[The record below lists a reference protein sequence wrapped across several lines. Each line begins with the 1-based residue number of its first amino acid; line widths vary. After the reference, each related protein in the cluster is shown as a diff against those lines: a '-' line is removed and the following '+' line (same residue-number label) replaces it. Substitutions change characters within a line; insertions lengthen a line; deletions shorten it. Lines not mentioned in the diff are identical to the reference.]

1 MELGSSL
8 GREVLPLLVVT
19 TGPMIRFQQIEEAVR
34 GMDGAE
40 AGKAVVMTCGSG
52 AGIAGLDC
60 QGGAEE
66 MYERIVC
73 LGSYTNDKDDFNRD
87 QVKKE
92 RAVLFGKLMERLVP
106 GGKFRVVEM
115 WQDGTDGRVM
125 GEDVRTGLVL
135 IGCKSVVVVQGEEAS
150 DGGVRV
156 VVDAEKLPYER
167 KAKAAIRLESNGVKA
182 WKVASS
188 DAQQG
193 QPIKLDNYDDDDDLL
208 DEDDLLLD
216 EDVARPDV
224 PVGEDLREGGK
235 KACANCTCG
244 RAEGKERKL
253 TKEMIENP
261 TSGCG
266 SCALGD
272 AFRCAGCPYRGLP
285 AFEMGKKIELPP
297 DFLVDDLQ

>member
-1 MELGSSL
+1 MGSMAQRPSP
-8 GREVLPLLVVT
+8 EQEALPLLVIT
-19 TGPMIRFQQIEEAVR
+19 TEPKIHFKQIEYAVR

-40 AGKAVVMTCGSG
+40 AGNAVVMTCGN
-52 AGIAGLDC
+52 GIDSQDGTE
-60 QGGAEE
+60 GVF
-66 MYERIVC
+66 ERIVC
-73 LGSYTNDKDDFNRD
+73 LGFYADREKDT
-87 QVKKE
+87 VKKE
-92 RAVLFGKLMERLVP
+92 RSSFLGKLMKRLVP
-106 GGKFRVVEM
+106 GGKLRVVET
-115 WQDGTDGRVM
+115 WQDGTDGRVV
-125 GEDVRTGLVL
+125 GEDGD
-135 IGCKSVVVVQGEEAS
+135 A
-150 DGGVRV
+150 GGDAVVRV

-167 KAKAAIRLESNGVKA
+167 KAKAAIRLEGNGVKT

-188 DAQQG
+188 EEQQG
-193 QPIKLDNYDDDDDLL
+193 GPAMLGNDDDDDDLL

-253 TKEMIENP
+253 TKDMIENP

>member
-1 MELGSSL
+1 MALGSSL

-19 TGPMIRFQQIEEAVR
+19 TGPMIQFQQIEDAVR

-40 AGKAVVMTCGSG
+40 AGKAVVMTGGSG

-60 QGGAEE
+60 QGGTEG
-66 MYERIVC
+66 MYERIVF
-73 LGSYTNDKDDFNRD
+73 LGRYTSDLNRD
-87 QVKKE
+87 MAKKE

-106 GGKFRVVEM
+106 GGKLRVVEM
-115 WQDGTDGRVM
+115 WQDGTNGRLVA
-125 GEDVRTGLVL
+125 EDVRTGLVL
-135 IGCKSVVVVQGEEAS
+135 IGCKSVVMVQGEEAS
-150 DGGVRV
+150 DGVVRV

-167 KAKAAIRLESNGVKA
+167 KAKAAIRLESNGGKT

-193 QPIKLDNYDDDDDLL
+193 QPIKLDNYDDDDDDDLL